1 MNKTRFQMPPR
12 ADSAVGVD
20 HWITGE
26 TATPASRRAD
36 AKIAFRPSA
45 PDEMFAPMKF
55 PFMFDWTTLLVAQ
68 RRNIEAMT
76 AANRVVVEGA
86 QAVVRR
92 NLEIMQQAVES
103 VSKSLQAMP
112 DLECP
117 GERAMR
123 QTEAAINAYEEATG
137 NVRELREII
146 QHAGTEAMEVLS
158 KRFADAADEVKSLA
172 RSTTREFWDSG
183 RKPAPFWQ
191 QT

>member
-1 MNKTRFQMPPR
+1 MALRP
-12 ADSAVGVD
+12 
-20 HWITGE
+20 GE
-26 TATPASRRAD
+26 PMDTFAS
-36 AKIAFRPSA
+36 
-45 PDEMFAPMKF
+45 MKL
-55 PFMFDWTTLLVAQ
+55 PFMFDMTTLLAVQ

-86 QAVVRR
+86 QAVIRR
-92 NLEIMQQAVES
+92 NFEIMQQAMEGA
-103 VSKSLQAMP
+103 SKSLQAMP

-117 GERAMR
+117 QERATR
-123 QTEAAINAYEEATG
+123 QTEAAINAYDEATG

-146 QHAGTEAMEVLS
+146 QHASTEAMEVLS
-158 KRFADAADEVKSLA
+158 KRYADAVDELKSLA